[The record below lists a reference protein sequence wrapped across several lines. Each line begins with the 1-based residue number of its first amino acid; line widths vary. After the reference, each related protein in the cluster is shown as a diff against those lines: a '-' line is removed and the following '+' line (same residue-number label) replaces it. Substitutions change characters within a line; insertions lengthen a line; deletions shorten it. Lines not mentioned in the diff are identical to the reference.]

1 MKKSLVCNYLPRQ
14 LITNVITFNI
24 YKKKTCFNQ
33 SLVGLLDT
41 PVSVLN
47 ITLLVYLIYSFNTCE
62 KSVNVKMKS
71 ATSVTFFFVKITF
84 AHLS

>member
-1 MKKSLVCNYLPRQ
+1 MSLL
-14 LITNVITFNI
+14 LIYT
-24 YKKKTCFNQ
+24 KKTCFNQ

-47 ITLLVYLIYSFNTCE
+47 ITLLVYLNYCFNICE
-62 KSVNVKMKS
+62 KSVKLKIKS

-84 AHLS
+84 AHLL